1 MVLSEVAISTSN
13 DTRDNTTYAWDIRT
27 GTILATFK
35 QSGFLPDTLTLLNS
49 PNHALGC
56 RGFLGCITER
66 PMLHCHAWQKD
77 HAILKFPCPE
87 KITVLTVAHSGTWAV
102 AGTPKG
108 KLYVWEVSTGALIRS
123 WDAHYKTVTAVRFA
137 QDDSYVVSSSED
149 AVVQVWELAEI
160 LNPVGYHSTSN
171 EFVVGRTTET
181 HIMAT
186 GGDMGLP
193 TAQHTW
199 TEHTLPV
206 TDIVCGYGLGPY
218 TRIITASRDRTCKVW
233 DYGTGQLL
241 ITFLF
246 PNAICH
252 VTMDPVE
259 TVLYAGTDTGVVWQV
274 QLYRA
279 QNNQHNTE
287 FALGMTSSTN
297 GTSWSAVGGDRRIVD
312 ITESFTDDDRT
323 HWPMF
328 HGHSEAITGLEL
340 SFDGTL
346 LVTASQDGKCIVWDT
361 HSRQQIKVLSHHK
374 GAISNLQ
381 LTLRPPGLTGVLGLG
396 VSGNE
401 TLKLPN
407 IQPFKRI
414 IQDPHVG
421 NVSLTDSTHTTTMGD
436 PALIP
441 VSGLD
446 SLRCNLGIVTEP
458 LAAWPTQQTAT
469 QARQVLAHLASKDSQ
484 ASLQAHV
491 AQLQS
496 KLDRIQDHHAKLR
509 GLNDE
514 LYQATVTQ
522 FMTSFR
528 DKYHN

>member
-1 MVLSEVAISTSN
+1 
-13 DTRDNTTYAWDIRT
+13 
-27 GTILATFK
+27 
-35 QSGFLPDTLTLLNS
+35 
-49 PNHALGC
+49 
-56 RGFLGCITER
+56 
-66 PMLHCHAWQKD
+66 MLHCHAWQKD

-87 KITVLTVAHSGTWAV
+87 KITVLAVAHSGTWAM

-160 LNPVGYHSTSN
+160 LSPVGYHSTGN
-171 EFVVGRTTET
+171 EFVVGGTAET
-181 HIMAT
+181 HVMAS
-186 GGDMGLP
+186 GGATGLP
-193 TAQHTW
+193 TARHTW

-218 TRIITASRDRTCKVW
+218 TRIVTASRDRTCKVW

-241 ITFLF
+241 TTLLF
-246 PNAICH
+246 PNAICR
-252 VTMDPVE
+252 VTVDPVE

-274 QLYRA
+274 QLYRT
-279 QNNQHNTE
+279 QNNQHDTR
-287 FALGMTSSTN
+287 FAPGTASLTSDMP
-297 GTSWSAVGGDRRIVD
+297 WSAVGGDRRIVD
-312 ITESFTDDDRT
+312 ITESFTDDSRT

-346 LVTASQDGKCIVWDT
+346 LVTASRDGKCIVWDT

-374 GAISNLQ
+374 GAVSNLQ
-381 LTLRPPGLTGVLGLG
+381 LILRPPGLTGVLGLG

-414 IQDPHVG
+414 TQDPYVNNG
-421 NVSLTDSTHTTTMGD
+421 SLTGSTNATTMGD

-441 VSGLD
+441 ASGLE
-446 SLRCNLGIVTEP
+446 SLRNNLGAVTEP
-458 LAAWPTQQTAT
+458 LVTLPTQQAAT
-469 QARQVLAHLASKDSQ
+469 HARQVLTELTSKNSQ
-484 ASLQAHV
+484 ASLQANV

-514 LYQATVTQ
+514 LYQTTVTK
-522 FMTSFR
+522 FMDSFR
-528 DKYHN
+528 DKYQN